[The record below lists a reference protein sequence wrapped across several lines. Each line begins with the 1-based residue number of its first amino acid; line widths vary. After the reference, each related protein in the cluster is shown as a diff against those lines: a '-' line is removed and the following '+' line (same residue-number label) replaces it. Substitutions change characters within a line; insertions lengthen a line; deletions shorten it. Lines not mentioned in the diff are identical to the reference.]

1 MSKELLKEYL
11 NCVLQEDFFL
21 RDKEDD
27 EKPLKKDKGFLSRIK
42 SLFFSDPSEDIA
54 NEWLEDQSTYYDVE
68 LDDNFSEEVRDFA
81 KRKYK
86 KALSRVKGSKEKAEI
101 LLRKAMD
108 IRFQK
113 KIKQLEAEY
122 AKELSIE
129 EDL

>member
-1 MSKELLKEYL
+1 MSKDLLREYL
-11 NCVLQEDFFL
+11 NCALQEDFFL
-21 RDKEDD
+21 RGDND
-27 EKPLKKDKGFLSRIK
+27 EKPLKAKGILSRIK
-42 SLFFSDPSEDIA
+42 SVFFSDISEDIA
-54 NEWLEDQSTYYDVE
+54 NEWLEDQSTYYDIE

-101 LLRKAMD
+101 LIKKAMD

-113 KIKQLEAEY
+113 KIKQLETEY

-129 EDL
+129 ENL